1 MNQQE
6 KKDLVRK
13 WLSNS
18 ALKPHYIDYLLAAY
32 SVDYLIKWFD
42 ITDQELEELSN

>member
-6 KKDLVRK
+6 KKTLVRK

-18 ALKPHYIDYLLAAY
+18 ALKPNYTEYLLATY
-32 SVDYLIKWFD
+32 SVDYLIKWFN
-42 ITDQELEELSN
+42 ITDQELEELTN